1 VKIFHSFFLCSII
14 FKKLNVSQF
23 VSCENRKKVT
33 MTEQNE
39 TKKYNNVFGISK
51 NHRKD
56 GMPSTTLGLKGLF
69 INNNPTIKTVK
80 DGQVV
85 FNFPS
90 NLQLTDFKKKSLQFA
105 MNGMEFVEGDFGI
118 PVNVSIFIKDGSKQ
132 MEFLTEKLVKG
143 AMITEALGVLT
154 TNTYKDEAS
163 GETRTSL
170 KLNIDPFNINY
181 IRQKGENGGDG
192 APTNGAEDFKDGLPF

>member
-1 VKIFHSFFLCSII
+1 
-14 FKKLNVSQF
+14 
-23 VSCENRKKVT
+23 

-143 AMITEALGVLT
+143 AMIAEALGVLT

>member
-1 VKIFHSFFLCSII
+1 M
-14 FKKLNVSQF
+14 
-23 VSCENRKKVT
+23 T
-33 MTEQNE
+33 TEQ
-39 TKKYNNVFGISK
+39 KKYNNVFGIQK

-69 INNNPTIKTVK
+69 VNNTPTIKTVK

-90 NLQLTDFKKKSLQFA
+90 NLQLDDFKKKSLQFA
-105 MNGMEFVEGDFGI
+105 MNGMEFVTTEFGI

-132 MEFLTEKLVKG
+132 MEYLAERLIKG
-143 AMITEALGVLT
+143 AMLTTSLGTLT
-154 TNTYKDEAS
+154 TNTYKDEQT

-170 KLNIDPFNINY
+170 KLNIDPFNIEY
-181 IRQKGENGGDG
+181 IRQKGENSADG

>member
-1 VKIFHSFFLCSII
+1 
-14 FKKLNVSQF
+14 
-23 VSCENRKKVT
+23 
-33 MTEQNE
+33 MTETKE
-39 TKKYNNVFGISK
+39 TQYNNVFGIIK

-69 INNNPTIKTVK
+69 VNNTPTIKSVK

-90 NLQLTDFKKKSLQFA
+90 NLQLNDFKKKSLQYA
-105 MNGMEFVEGDFGI
+105 MNGMDFVFTDFGV
-118 PVNVSIFIKDGSKQ
+118 PVNVSIFIKGGTKQ
-132 MEFLTEKLVKG
+132 MEYLTEKLVKG
-143 AMITEALGVLT
+143 AMITEALGTLT

-170 KLNIDPFNINY
+170 KLNIDPFNISY
-181 IRQKGENGGDG
+181 IRQKGENSGDG

>member
-1 VKIFHSFFLCSII
+1 MKIFHSFFLCSII

>member
-1 VKIFHSFFLCSII
+1 
-14 FKKLNVSQF
+14 
-23 VSCENRKKVT
+23 

-39 TKKYNNVFGISK
+39 TKKYNNVFGIIK

-69 INNNPTIKTVK
+69 VNNTPTIKTVK

-90 NLQLTDFKKKSLQFA
+90 NLQLDDFKKKSLQYA
-105 MNGMEFVEGDFGI
+105 MNGMEFVSTDFGV
-118 PVNVSIFIKDGSKQ
+118 PVNVSIFIKDGTKQ
-132 MEFLTEKLVKG
+132 MEYLTEKLVKG
-143 AMITEALGVLT
+143 AMITEALGTLT

-170 KLNIDPFNINY
+170 KLNIDPFNISY
-181 IRQKGENGGDG
+181 IRQKGENGADG

>member
-1 VKIFHSFFLCSII
+1 
-14 FKKLNVSQF
+14 
-23 VSCENRKKVT
+23 

-39 TKKYNNVFGISK
+39 TKKYNNVFGIIK

-69 INNNPTIKTVK
+69 VNNTPTIKTVK

-90 NLQLTDFKKKSLQFA
+90 NLQLDDFKKKSLQYA
-105 MNGMEFVEGDFGI
+105 MNRMEFVSTDFGV
-118 PVNVSIFIKDGSKQ
+118 PVNVSIFIKDGTKQ
-132 MEFLTEKLVKG
+132 MEYLTEKLVKG
-143 AMITEALGVLT
+143 AMITEALGTLT
-154 TNTYKDEAS
+154 TNTYKDETS

-170 KLNIDPFNINY
+170 KLNIDPFNISY
-181 IRQKGENGGDG
+181 IRQKGENGADN